1 MKLHYHLV
9 LVSALVVLLELILR
23 FAFGFCDALLYQSSD
38 NYEYIAQ
45 PNQDRHRFGAHIH
58 YNSYAQRNEEPDSTR
73 VKILG
78 LGDSVIFGG
87 TWMDQDSLATTLFSN
102 ETGMQMLN
110 ISAGSWGPDNC
121 AAYLKEKG
129 TFGAKAMI
137 LVCSS
142 HDAYD
147 VMSFTP
153 VVGVYPTYP
162 ERQYRLAIVELMDRY
177 LMPRVRSFF
186 LKQKQRFDPDAA
198 VVNKMSQKFVA
209 KKSLLFNPGFDQLKN
224 MADSLHIP
232 FGVYLHAE
240 TGELMQGSYNE
251 MGYEIMEWAE
261 KNGVPLM
268 KGMDRGENE
277 SMYKDMIH
285 LNGKGQKHLAASLKV
300 MVTELLL
307 SKQ

>member
-9 LVSALVVLLELILR
+9 LVSALVVLLEFTLR

-45 PNQDRHRFGAHIH
+45 PNQNRHRFGAHIH
-58 YNSYAQRNEEPDSTR
+58 YNSYSQRNEEPDSTK

-153 VVGVYPTYP
+153 VVGFYPTYP

-186 LKQKQRFDPDAA
+186 LKQKQRLDPDAA

-209 KKSLLFNPGFDQLKN
+209 KKSLLFNPGFDKLKN

>member
-9 LVSALVVLLELILR
+9 LVSALVVLLEFTLR

-58 YNSYAQRNEEPDSTR
+58 YNSYSQRNEELDSTR

-87 TWMDQDSLATTLFSN
+87 TWMDQNSLATTLFSN

-186 LKQKQRFDPDAA
+186 LKQKQRLDPDAA

>member
-9 LVSALVVLLELILR
+9 LVSALVVLLEFTLR

-45 PNQDRHRFGAHIH
+45 PNQNRHRFGAYIH
-58 YNSYAQRNEEPDSTR
+58 YNSYSQRNEEPDSTR

-153 VVGVYPTYP
+153 VVGFYPTYP

-186 LKQKQRFDPDAA
+186 LKQKQRLDPDVA
-198 VVNKMSQKFVA
+198 VVNKMSQKFVT

>member
-9 LVSALVVLLELILR
+9 LVSALVVLLEFTLR

-58 YNSYAQRNEEPDSTR
+58 YNSYSQRNEEPDSIR

-186 LKQKQRFDPDAA
+186 LKQKQRLDPDAA